1 MNVIF
6 DIECHKWEI
15 MSNETAIELFIKLS
29 NIFFFY
35 HFLNRELLKTVEL
48 APELARELAPEI
60 WATFD
65 HQLWHDL

>member
-1 MNVIF
+1 
-6 DIECHKWEI
+6 

-60 WATFD
+60 
-65 HQLWHDL
+65 